1 MTREHDDAMK
11 RLNRLGDGEPE
22 PIRIVPAT
30 PMPEL
35 DDEAATMAMPVEPH
49 DPYSFAPTQATHVH
63 TESRQFVEP
72 EPFGVAPA
80 GAPVAA
86 PLDFPERPNVWPAI
100 IAGLVALVVGGI
112 VGFLIGDSN
121 SVDTQIT
128 QESTVASSVPG
139 SDAGAVDQAVV
150 DQRVDDILTLLL
162 AQAQQNGSMVIPT
175 PFPKLDQLLALAPA
189 ATTPAT
195 TPATSGQGD
204 GQATLDDLTAQRDQ
218 LAAQVKTLE
227 DRVASV
233 EAERDALQATIDS
246 SSAGSTD
253 QAARI
258 SELEGQLNAVT
269 EDLANAQADLDHAN
283 ATLDQLNVQQL
294 GNVVGTDIEAVRQT
308 AQTNGWQLIEAP
320 ADTNSGA
327 PNKVTSQ
334 QPPAGTNMVKG
345 SVLYVEVAKPK

>member
-11 RLNRLGDGEPE
+11 RLNRLGEGEPE

-35 DDEAATMAMPVEPH
+35 GDDAATMAMPIEPH
-49 DPYSFAPTQATHVH
+49 DPYSFAPTQAAHVH

-72 EPFGVAPA
+72 APFGAAPA
-80 GAPVAA
+80 GAAVAA

-162 AQAQQNGSMVIPT
+162 AQAQQNGSVVVPT

-189 ATTPAT
+189 AT